1 MSMKTDKML
10 AVLLALFLA
19 LGSVSSA
26 FAASHS
32 CGSDD
37 GRMTATEHS
46 AHMGTTSAGLDDNAS
61 AGQTDFCQDCSAD
74 CCVSGACTSNAC
86 GSSASAVTSS
96 LEVSLSFSV
105 DIIASDLPD
114 RAVINRQTPPFR
126 PPRA

>member
-1 MSMKTDKML
+1 MFMNSDKTL
-10 AVLLALFLA
+10 AMLLALLLA
-19 LGSVSSA
+19 LAPISSA
-26 FAASHS
+26 LAASHS

-37 GRMTATEHS
+37 GGMAAMDHS
-46 AHMGTTSAGLDDNAS
+46 AHMGMTSAGLGDNAS

-105 DIIASDLPD
+105 DVIASELPD
-114 RAVINRQTPPFR
+114 RAVTNRQTPPFR